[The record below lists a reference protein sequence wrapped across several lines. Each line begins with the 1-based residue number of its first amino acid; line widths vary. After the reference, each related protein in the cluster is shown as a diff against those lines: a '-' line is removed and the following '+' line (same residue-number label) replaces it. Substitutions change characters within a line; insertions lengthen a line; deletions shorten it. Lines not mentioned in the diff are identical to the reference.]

1 MPCGLGV
8 PHLFWC
14 VMAQR
19 CQALPGAGITPPSC
33 WRFPDDTERVE
44 AAGMVWERCAILT
57 FLPALALERF
67 AQLSSHRTK
76 KSIAARLVSHLA
88 GVRPTGCLAC
98 LVPCFVLFSLFSCE
112 TLVCVCLVGGF
123 LS

>member
-19 CQALPGAGITPPSC
+19 CQVLPGAGITPPSC

-44 AAGMVWERCAILT
+44 AAGMVWECCAILT

-88 GVRPTGCLAC
+88 GVRPKSCPAC